1 MEEALGADRPA
12 AYPEAAQRAYSDAM
26 ERYSRAVAARVAKG
40 GSLEGMR
47 LDLLAL
53 TEKFAPAARAM
64 ARKVAVSAR
73 GEVARMAG
81 LRRLTATVPEDE
93 KAFIETFASFQ
104 LQLLRGNVDQQIG
117 KLAQLRAEGRPDT
130 EGLWVSRTR
139 AQLIARTETQR
150 LSNEIVAYWAQEYG
164 SEEYEWNTARDE
176 RVRHGHARLHG
187 TTQRYDAPPEKN
199 DGFGHGHPG
208 SSPNCRCRPRPLFPG

>member
-1 MEEALGADRPA
+1 MGVDRPA
-12 AYPEAAQRAYSDAM
+12 AYPDAAQRAYSDAM
-26 ERYSRAVAARVAKG
+26 ARYSRAVAARVAKG

-64 ARKVAVSAR
+64 ARKVAASAR

-93 KAFIETFASFQ
+93 KAFIEAFAVQQ
-104 LQLLRGNVDQQIG
+104 LQLLRGNVEQQIAALT
-117 KLAQLRAEGRPDT
+117 KARAQGRPED
-130 EGLWVSRTR
+130 EVLWVSRNR

-164 SEEYEWNTARDE
+164 SEEYIWDTAEDE

-187 TTQRYDAPPEKN
+187 TRQRYDAPPEKN

-208 SSPNCRCRPRPLFPG
+208 TSPNCRCRPRPVFPEA